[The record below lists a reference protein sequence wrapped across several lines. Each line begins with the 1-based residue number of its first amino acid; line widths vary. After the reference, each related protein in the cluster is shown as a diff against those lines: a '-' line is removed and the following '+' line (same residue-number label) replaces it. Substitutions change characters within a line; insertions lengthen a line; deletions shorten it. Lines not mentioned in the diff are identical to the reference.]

1 MKKCLLQAI
10 SVALSFFEIFSLES
24 SEISHRFQSSQ
35 TQPYVPKT
43 ISYEWEGT
51 YDMQILHD
59 VFLNSF
65 LQNYQNLGLTQK
77 DLATEDIAKVL
88 NEYWDVEL
96 ASLENNHVRWIVAK
110 AQDEIIGYASFNME
124 KSPEEVYVQLL
135 CVKPEYQGQGIGKN
149 LLYFIF
155 QIENKISKLSLVTR
169 RVNSSAIAFYKKLG
183 FEESTL
189 IDKKANIDK
198 SLCIQLEKS
207 F

>member
-1 MKKCLLQAI
+1 MKIFFLVTV
-10 SVALSFFEIFSLES
+10 SVTLPFLDLFSVEH
-24 SEISHRFQSSQ
+24 IGIVHCFQSNQIQ
-35 TQPYVPKT
+35 TCVHEI

-51 YDMQILHD
+51 YEMQILHNI
-59 VFLNSF
+59 FLNSF

-77 DLATEDIAKVL
+77 DLATDDIARVL

-96 ASLENNHVRWIVAK
+96 ASLENNPVRWIVAK
-110 AQDEIIGYASFNME
+110 AHDEIIGYASFNME

-149 LLYFIF
+149 LLYSIF
-155 QIENKISKLSLVTR
+155 QIENRISKLSLVTR
-169 RVNSSAIAFYKKLG
+169 RVNSSAVAFYKKLG
-183 FEESTL
+183 FEESAL
-189 IDKKANIDK
+189 IDKKANIDE